1 MDPVCFLPTTR
12 PCHLSISSVVRRA
25 SRFEDLLAIPGGDGP
40 YVFTRMFRETDRKER
55 RRSRRHFKLLK
66 HVDGTLREIVEPNEK
81 VVFLTRA
88 WGLSFWE
95 QWVLGWR
102 RAVVLTDCRA
112 ILLQLQAG
120 RRPGLVHEQL
130 AYGAIT
136 TVGGGPRHAV
146 EVGTRGGDILELR
159 GLRRADRQVLAERL
173 RSAAKGNRGAQA
185 ASHVEHLCPHCHK
198 GLLGRP
204 RSCPS
209 CLRDFRKG
217 WLSALSSLLIPGL
230 GDFRVGYRA
239 FAVLE
244 LLTAVAIW
252 AAYLVGPG
260 VWGMPGLHVL
270 GPEWVFTAV
279 HGADAVLTWRVVRGG
294 LFLSGMA

>member
-1 MDPVCFLPTTR
+1 MTR

-25 SRFEDLLAIPGGDGP
+25 SRFQDLQAIPGGDGP
-40 YVFTRMFRETDRKER
+40 YVFTRLFREDNGRER

-66 HVDGTLREIVEPNEK
+66 RVDGTLRELVQPNEK

-112 ILLQLQAG
+112 IFLQLDAG
-120 RRPGLVHEQL
+120 RRPAFLHRQV
-130 AYGAIT
+130 AYGAIAT
-136 TVGGGPRHAV
+136 ASGGRRGEV
-146 EVGTRGGDILELR
+146 QVGTRGGDKLKLR
-159 GLRRADRQVLAERL
+159 GIRRADRVAVVERL
-173 RSAAKGNRGAQA
+173 RNAAKAHRGAQA
-185 ASHVEHLCPHCHK
+185 ASQTETLCPYCHK
-198 GLLGRP
+198 GLSGRP

-230 GDFRVGYRA
+230 GDYRVGYRA

-252 AAYLVGPG
+252 AAYFVGPG

-279 HGADAVLTWRVVRGG
+279 HGGDAVLTWRVVRSGI
-294 LFLSGMA
+294 FLSGMA

>member
-1 MDPVCFLPTTR
+1 MT
-12 PCHLSISSVVRRA
+12 ISSVVRRA
-25 SRFEDLLAIPGGDGP
+25 SRFQDLLAIPGGDGP
-40 YVFTRMFRETDRKER
+40 YVFTRMFREDNGRER

-66 HVDGTLREIVEPNEK
+66 RVDGALRELVQPNEK

-102 RAVVLTDCRA
+102 RAVVLTDYRA
-112 ILLQLQAG
+112 IFLQLDAG
-120 RRPGLVHEQL
+120 RRPAFLHRQV
-130 AYGAIT
+130 AYGAIAT
-136 TVGGGPRHAV
+136 ASGGRRGEV
-146 EVGTRGGDILELR
+146 QVGTRGGDNLKLR
-159 GLRRADRQVLAERL
+159 GLRRVDRAAVVERL
-173 RSAAKGNRGAQA
+173 RNAAKENRGAQA
-185 ASHVEHLCPHCHK
+185 ASQTETLCPYCHK
-198 GLLGRP
+198 GLSGRP

-230 GDFRVGYRA
+230 GDYRVGYRA

-252 AAYLVGPG
+252 TAYLVGPG
-260 VWGMPGLHVL
+260 VWGMPGLHML

-279 HGADAVLTWRVVRGG
+279 HGADAVLTWRVVRSGI
-294 LFLSGMA
+294 FLSGMA